1 MPQQVSAALCRLST
15 RAALKVAVDGSPMTL
30 SLARPILLTVPS
42 SVSGADWKPKGDLL
56 ARMLTVTLPP
66 LPAEAT
72 RPEWE
77 IAARFA
83 SAHPQMLGALA
94 QAVSVGRRSE
104 DQVEL
109 VRYPRHA
116 EAAAWA
122 IAASPALSITEDSLQ
137 QALEQKIQF
146 QLRTDPL
153 VQKLAT
159 LMATRESWQGNA
171 TQLKLEL
178 DLAAAPNHLSRKLKN
193 VTPMLRDQGIDI
205 AFPPRQ
211 ENGQL
216 ICITHVHNEVGSSS
230 QSGAADL
237 SVDSVVGIVD
247 EPTPVTD
254 QVDAIILNILRM
266 PGCGDTPAATSRPAP
281 VARCRRT

>member
-1 MPQQVSAALCRLST
+1 
-15 RAALKVAVDGSPMTL
+15 
-30 SLARPILLTVPS
+30 
-42 SVSGADWKPKGDLL
+42 
-56 ARMLTVTLPP
+56 
-66 LPAEAT
+66 
-72 RPEWE
+72 
-77 IAARFA
+77 
-83 SAHPQMLGALA
+83 MLGALA
-94 QAVSVGRRSE
+94 QAVSVAMARV

-109 VRYPRHA
+109 AGYPRHA

-137 QALEQKIQF
+137 QALEPKIQF

-216 ICITHVHNEVGSSS
+216 ICITHVHKEVGSSS
-230 QSGAADL
+230 QSGADL
-237 SVDSVVGIVD
+237 SVDSVVGIVAPITVLAKID
-247 EPTPVTD
+247 RQIVSAEQNQGMRQPTRPGAPADPPLESGTTD
-254 QVDAIILNILRM
+254 PKPAEGTIQAAPFGGGVIARATVSAIAVGRPLE
-266 PGCGDTPAATSRPAP
+266 CAAVPPRSGPPESMLEVAP
-281 VARCRRT
+281 VLPDHHTDSGQLAFLISAIGEERTGSPPI